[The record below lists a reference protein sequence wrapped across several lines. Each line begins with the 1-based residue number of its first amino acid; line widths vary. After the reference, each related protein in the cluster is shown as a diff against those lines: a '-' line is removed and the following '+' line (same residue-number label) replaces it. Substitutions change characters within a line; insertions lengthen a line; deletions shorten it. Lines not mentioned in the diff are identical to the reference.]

1 MTTNKI
7 EKIRRVRMRFKIQ
20 PLTYFSTA
28 SETVLKELDAVIKVW
43 RSSLCLASIISI
55 HFTAMIK

>member
-7 EKIRRVRMRFKIQ
+7 EKIHCVRMRFKVQ

-28 SETVLKELDAVIKVW
+28 SETVLMELDVVIKV
-43 RSSLCLASIISI
+43 
-55 HFTAMIK
+55 